1 MERRRRAA
9 TREAGETLI
18 EATLVLLFLFA
29 LIFLL
34 LDLSWAMFAKVTL
47 QHAVRAGVRY
57 AVTSQTSTDG
67 NGNALGQVDSIKQ
80 VVATQSMGFLT
91 SGDVE
96 SMVTVTFYAVNG
108 GGPSPISGSGSNASG
123 NLVVVSVNNYQVTP
137 FGPLLRSTVPVS
149 FTVSA
154 GDLIEP
160 SPNGP
165 PPL

>member
-1 MERRRRAA
+1 MERRPRIT

-34 LDLSWAMFAKVTL
+34 LDLSWAVFAKVTL

-57 AVTSQTSTDG
+57 AVTSQTSSDG

-91 SGDVE
+91 SGNVD
-96 SMVTVTFYAVNG
+96 SMVTVTFFSVNG
-108 GGPSPISGSGSNASG
+108 GGPTAVSGSGSNASG
-123 NLVVVSVNNYQVTP
+123 NLVVVSVNNYQVSP
-137 FGPLLRSTVPVS
+137 FGPLLRSTAPVS
-149 FTVSA
+149 FSVSA

-160 SPNGP
+160 SPAGT

>member
-1 MERRRRAA
+1 MIRRRKQTAA
-9 TREAGETLI
+9 RGAALI

-34 LDLSWAMFAKVTL
+34 IDLSWAMFAKVTL

-57 AVTSQTSTDG
+57 AVTSKTSNDT

-80 VVATQSMGFLT
+80 VVESQAMGFL
-91 SGDVE
+91 SDADLDAK
-96 SMVTVTFYAVNG
+96 VTVTFFAVG
-108 GGPSPISGSGSNASG
+108 AGGPTALTGNGSNASG
-123 NLVVVSVNNYQVTP
+123 NLVIVSVNDYQVSP
-137 FGPLLRSTVPVS
+137 FGPLMRATAPVS
-149 FTVSA
+149 FSVSA